1 MLENDAMPLV
11 IPDETLRAAGM
22 NEREAKVEIACR
34 LFDAGKLAIGHASF
48 LAGLS
53 EAEFEAELELRG
65 IPRYR
70 YTEEMLERDVE
81 VLKKLGRW

>member
-1 MLENDAMPLV
+1 MPLV
-11 IPDETLRAAGM
+11 IPDETLRAAGLS
-22 NEREAKVEIACR
+22 EPEAKLEIACR
-34 LFDAGKLAIGHASF
+34 WFDAGKLTVGHAAR

-53 EAEFEAELELRG
+53 VIDFESQLQRRG

-70 YTEEMLERDVE
+70 YTEESLEHDIE

>member
-1 MLENDAMPLV
+1 MPLV

-22 NEREAKVEIACR
+22 NEGEAKIEIACR
-34 LFDAGKLAIGHASF
+34 WFDEGKLAIGHAAR
-48 LAGLS
+48 LAGMS
-53 EAEFEAELELRG
+53 EAEFERELELRN

-70 YTEEMLERDVE
+70 YTEEMLEHDVD

>member
-1 MLENDAMPLV
+1 MPLV
-11 IPDETLRAAGM
+11 IPDEALMAAGLT
-22 NEREAKVEIACR
+22 EREAKLEIACR
-34 LFDAGKLAIGHASF
+34 WFDAGILTIGHASR

-53 EAEFEAELELRG
+53 EPEFEAQLELRG

-81 VLKKLGRW
+81 TLKRLGRW